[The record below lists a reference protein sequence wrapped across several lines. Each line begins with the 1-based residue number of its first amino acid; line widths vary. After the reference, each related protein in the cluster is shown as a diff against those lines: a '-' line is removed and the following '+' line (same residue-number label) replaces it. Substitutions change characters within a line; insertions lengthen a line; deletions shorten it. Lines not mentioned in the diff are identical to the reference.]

1 MKYLIDTHVLLWAVY
16 DSKQLSEMARKIL
29 NDERCMIS
37 IASLWEISIK
47 MSIGKL
53 KLRQT
58 VQELAEFCSRYGI
71 DIVHIT
77 PAYCDTMRQLP
88 FIHSDPFD
96 RIIIATAKD
105 NDYTILT
112 KDGIIPKYDIRTVW

>member
-1 MKYLIDTHVLLWAVY
+1 
-16 DSKQLSEMARKIL
+16 MARKIL

-58 VQELAEFCSRYGI
+58 VQELAEFCSGYGI

-77 PAYCDTMRQLP
+77 PACCDTMRQLP

>member
-1 MKYLIDTHVLLWAVY
+1 
-16 DSKQLSEMARKIL
+16 
-29 NDERCMIS
+29 
-37 IASLWEISIK
+37 
-47 MSIGKL
+47 
-53 KLRQT
+53 

-77 PAYCDTMRQLP
+77 PACCDTMRQLP